1 MGTNQQRFS
10 KKQGYSIKVKEI
22 TIREDAPK
30 GLREYVLVTAYDK
43 GFTPSP
49 LRSLL
54 CRVLRKLPD
63 RSNWS
68 EYPNIA
74 YENQELIEECE
85 WFFVYDII
93 EEIERILLSKGSE
106 LAKEFESEIN
116 DFFCTN
122 GIGWQLINGS
132 VETRGAESFEISVR
146 GAVDIL
152 DKTGRPI
159 SMQEINEAL
168 KDLSRRPDPDLTG
181 AIQHGMAA
189 LECVAR
195 DICSDPKLTLGQII
209 EKYRDIFPKPLDVS
223 IEKAWGYASEMARH
237 IKEGQK
243 PSREEA
249 ELIVGLTAVLINYLI
264 RKKQAVH

>member
-1 MGTNQQRFS
+1 MTTNQQRFS
-10 KKQGYSIKVKEI
+10 KKQGYPVQDKEI
-22 TIREDAPK
+22 SIRDDAPK
-30 GLREYVLVTAYDK
+30 ELREFILVTAYNK

-68 EYPNIA
+68 EYPNVA
-74 YENQELIEECE
+74 YENQELMEGCE
-85 WFFVYDII
+85 WVFVYDII
-93 EEIERILLSKGSE
+93 EEIERTLLSRDLE

-116 DFFCTN
+116 DFFRTY

-132 VETRGAESFEISVR
+132 VETRGADSFEISVR

-152 DKTGRPI
+152 DKTGRPVA
-159 SMQEINEAL
+159 MQEINEAL
-168 KDLSRRPDPDLTG
+168 KDLSRRPEPDLTG
-181 AIQHGMAA
+181 AIHHGMAA

-195 DICSDPKLTLGQII
+195 DVCNDSKLTLGEVI
-209 EKYRDIFPKPLDVS
+209 KKHRDIFPKPLDVS

-243 PSREEA
+243 PNREEA
-249 ELIVGLTAVLINYLI
+249 ELIVGLAAVLVNYLI
-264 RKKQAVH
+264 KKNQSVQ